1 MVMLDYALTYSG
13 KRYVA
18 TCLAIVG
25 TKGVNMV
32 TEAADQQLEHMFFKS
47 K

>member
-1 MVMLDYALTYSG
+1 MAMLNYALTDSG

-25 TKGVNMV
+25 TKGVNIV
-32 TEAADQQLEHMFFKS
+32 TEAADQ
-47 K
+47 